1 MDELLKH
8 KDESGPIGDLARE
21 LLTIIQNYKKG
32 ELSLEEKNELIDEV
46 IKIYAAHDSAD
57 KEIISRWAV
66 KVTQQF
72 NNVYTK

>member
-8 KDESGPIGDLARE
+8 KDEAGPIGDLARE

-32 ELSLEEKNELIDEV
+32 ELTLEEKNELVDEV

-57 KEIISRWAV
+57 KELISRWAV
-66 KVTQQF
+66 KVSQTLLSI
-72 NNVYTK
+72 V

>member
-21 LLTIIQNYKKG
+21 LIVIMNNYKLG
-32 ELSLEEKNELIDEV
+32 QLSLEEKNELIDEV

-57 KEIISRWAV
+57 KELISRWAV
-66 KVTQQF
+66 KITQQLLS
-72 NNVYTK
+72 VV